1 MLTGDGRLGTG
12 PPPCRAPGGC
22 WCAPG
27 QWRSRPAAGWRQRGR
42 ERDAAEERRGDRPK
56 LGKMK
61 MRALGR
67 GFRRIPSIGSGF
79 LLYKQGV
86 LGGRC
91 LGSAHMPHAAKKP
104 SKSLSACDRPKTR
117 SVWRHFDFPLQ
128 GKARRSRYPYCGSV
142 YIFFWQGKEA

>member
-67 GFRRIPSIGSGF
+67 GFRRIPLIGSGF

-86 LGGRC
+86 LGGGVWAVLTCPTPRRNPPSPC
-91 LGSAHMPHAAKKP
+91 LPAIAPQNEVSLAALRF
-104 SKSLSACDRPKTR
+104 SM
-117 SVWRHFDFPLQ
+117 Q
-128 GKARRSRYPYCGSV
+128 GKARRSRHPYCGSV